1 LGADIYGRFK
11 RLQGHDVFE
20 PIGFDAFGIHS
31 ENFALKAG
39 THPMELIPRN
49 IENFTRQLKRM
60 GFMYDWRHTVDT
72 TSPEYYRWTQWLFLQ
87 LYKAG
92 LAVKKEAPVNWCP
105 SCNTVLAN
113 EQVVGGECE
122 RCGTPVEMRNL
133 SQWFF
138 RITEYAPRLL
148 ENLSWIDWSDT
159 TRKAQENWIGRSE
172 GARLRFPLARAK
184 VAEDRHEPAQLHPE
198 RPVVEVFTT
207 RPDTV
212 FGATYMVLAPEHPLV
227 DRITTDTQRAA
238 IGEYRNRA
246 AAMDLVT

>member
-1 LGADIYGRFK
+1 
-11 RLQGHDVFE
+11 
-20 PIGFDAFGIHS
+20 
-31 ENFALKAG
+31 
-39 THPMELIPRN
+39 
-49 IENFTRQLKRM
+49 
-60 GFMYDWRHTVDT
+60 MYDWDHTVDT
-72 TSPEYYRWTQWLFLQ
+72 PSPDYYRWTQWLFLQ

-113 EQVVGGECE
+113 EQVVGGLCE
-122 RCGTPVEMRNL
+122 RCDTPVEMRNL

-138 RITEYAPRLL
+138 RITDYAPRLL
-148 ENLSWIDWSDT
+148 DNLDWIDWSET

-172 GARLRFPLARAK
+172 GAKLRFPLARRKAS
-184 VAEDRHEPAQLHPE
+184 EERHEPATLHPE

-227 DRITTDTQRAA
+227 AQVTTDDDADDTAEPDAHDGDARVALGGVGGLDSVAQRLIRRLLPRAHGRQLRLRRPAGHRRARRRALRGRRPAA
-238 IGEYRNRA
+238 
-246 AAMDLVT
+246 